1 MSLYSRRPPFPTVCL
16 SLALNLLV
24 CGFPM
29 LAMAEPSVLPIEG
42 ITGQREGIANRRAF
56 GFVPPN
62 RGIPGRREGGGTRGD
77 ECTQGNLSRLVA
89 LMPEKSLGLTTES
102 YPQFFWFIPKT
113 KARFVEFK
121 LYDVDKQNVNRTP
134 IYQTMFT
141 ITGEPGIASLTLPSE
156 AGIPPLESGRDYRW
170 SLSLVCNPENRTRDD
185 IRVFG
190 GVERVSLNLYDAS
203 RLEHLSQRDRLS
215 IYEDRGLWIDAL
227 TTLASLH
234 ACYPTDTELST
245 HWAALLEAVKLQDYA
260 GQPLMQQC
268 LHSSSTTIST
278 RLEK

>member
-1 MSLYSRRPPFPTVCL
+1 MYFYPRRPLPTICL
-16 SLALNLLV
+16 SLALNLAA
-24 CGFPM
+24 CGLPM
-29 LAMAEPSVLPIEG
+29 LAMANPSVSPIDET
-42 ITGQREGIANRRAF
+42 TGQSEGIANQRTF
-56 GFVPPN
+56 SFVPPN

-113 KARFVEFK
+113 TARFVEFK
-121 LYDVDKQNVNRTP
+121 LYDVDKQHINGTP
-134 IYQTMFT
+134 IYQTMFA
-141 ITGEPGIASLTLPSE
+141 ITGEPGIASLKLPSE
-156 AGIPPLESGRDYRW
+156 AGIPPLESGQDYRW

-215 IYEDRGLWIDAL
+215 VYEDKGLWFDAL
-227 TTLASLH
+227 TTLASLR
-234 ACYPTDTELST
+234 ACDPSDTELSNR
-245 HWAALLEAVKLQDYA
+245 WSSLLEAVKLQDYA
-260 GQPLMQQC
+260 EQPLMQQC
-268 LHSSSTTIST
+268 LHPSATAIST

>member
-1 MSLYSRRPPFPTVCL
+1 MSLYPRRPPFPKVCL
-16 SLALNLLV
+16 AIALNLIV
-24 CGFPM
+24 CGLPA
-29 LAMAEPSVLPIEG
+29 LAMAEPSAIPIEG
-42 ITGQREGIANRRAF
+42 TTGQREGIASKRAF
-56 GFVPPN
+56 GFVPPD

-77 ECTQGNLSRLVA
+77 ECTQGSLSRLVA

-121 LYDVDKQNVNRTP
+121 LYDVDKQHVNRTP

-185 IRVFG
+185 IKVFG
-190 GVERVSLNLYDAS
+190 GVERVSLSLYDAS

-215 IYEDRGLWIDAL
+215 IYEEDGLWLNAL
-227 TTLASLH
+227 TTLANLR
-234 ACYPTDTELST
+234 ACDPSDADLSNR
-245 HWAALLEAVKLQDYA
+245 WASLLEAVKLQDYA
-260 GQPLMQQC
+260 EQPLMQQC
-268 LHSSSTTIST
+268 FHPSSTAISS
-278 RLEK
+278 RLAK